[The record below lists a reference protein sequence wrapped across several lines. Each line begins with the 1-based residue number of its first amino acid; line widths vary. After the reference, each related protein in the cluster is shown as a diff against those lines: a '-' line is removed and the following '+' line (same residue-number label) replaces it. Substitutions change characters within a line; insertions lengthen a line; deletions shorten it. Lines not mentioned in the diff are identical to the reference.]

1 MRVASATRPASSGT
15 FRSARMKTRL
25 PLTSSDS
32 SARIA
37 GRPRSEALAD
47 EQGNV
52 AHAVREAP
60 LVVVP
65 RENLDEGAVDH
76 VGQLR
81 VERGRHGGAVEV
93 ARDERLVYVREH
105 ALERAVRR

>member
-1 MRVASATRPASSGT
+1 RRAGAGGAVRAGG
-15 FRSARMKTRL
+15 MKARL

-93 ARDERLVYVREH
+93 ARDEWLVDVGED
-105 ALERAVRR
+105 AL